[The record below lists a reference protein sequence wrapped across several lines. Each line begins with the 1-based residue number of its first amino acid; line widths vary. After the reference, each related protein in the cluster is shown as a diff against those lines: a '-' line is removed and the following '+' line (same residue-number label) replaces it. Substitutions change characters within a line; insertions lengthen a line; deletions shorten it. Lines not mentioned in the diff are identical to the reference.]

1 MMNISMCS
9 CIYVYVYN
17 GILFSHK
24 KKEILPLA
32 TMWMDPEDIM
42 LSEINQ
48 NEKGKYDMIFFTCG
62 I

>member
-1 MMNISMCS
+1 MMNRYMCT
-9 CIYVYVYN
+9 CIYVHVYN

-32 TMWMDPEDIM
+32 TMWMDPEDIT

-48 NEKGKYDMIFFTCG
+48 TEKGKYCMISFTCA

>member
-1 MMNISMCS
+1 MMTRSMCT

-17 GILFSHK
+17 GRLFSHK

-42 LSEINQ
+42 LCEINQ
-48 NEKGKYDMIFFTCG
+48 TEKGKYDMTFFTCG